1 MRKISLAITGMGN
14 VGRRLLELIQR
25 KNEIAASRFDFEL
38 IISGICDSSGA
49 VLNPNGINIDQVLS
63 AKENKKGICT
73 LLSGISGMKSA
84 EFMQKVNADILV
96 ELTPTNLKDG
106 EPGVGAIRTALS
118 KSMHV
123 VSANKGPLVLAFSE
137 LTDLATTKNVR
148 LLYSATVTGGL
159 PTLNVGMRDLCIAD
173 IHKVEGILNGTTNYI
188 LTKMTE
194 GQSYGDALKKAQE
207 IGMAETDPSLDVDG
221 WDAACKLV
229 IIANAVL
236 KRRTTLSDIYV
247 KGISGVTIQQLQKA
261 SSENQVIKLVA
272 LAERTAEGYQFNVRP
287 TALPRSHRLATIS
300 SGMMGII
307 YQTDINGQI
316 FLCIDEEDPY
326 PTAAAVLR
334 DVVHIAATI

>member
-1 MRKISLAITGMGN
+1 MRQISLAITGMGN

-25 KNEIAASRFDFEL
+25 KNEIAARRFEL
-38 IISGICDSSGA
+38 ELTVSGICDSSGS
-49 VLNPNGINIDQVLS
+49 VLNSNGIDIDQALA
-63 AKENKKGICT
+63 AKANKKGICT
-73 LLSGISGMKSA
+73 LPSGITGMKSA
-84 EFMQKVNADILV
+84 EFMHKVNADILV

-106 EPGVGAIRTALS
+106 EPGVSAIRTAFS

-137 LTDLATTKNVR
+137 LTDVAKKNNAR

-188 LTKMTE
+188 LTKMAE
-194 GQSYGDALKKAQE
+194 GQSYRDALKKAQE

-236 KRRTTLSDIYV
+236 KRRTTLSDINV
-247 KGISGVTIQQLQKA
+247 EGISGVTMQQLQEA
-261 SSENQVIKLVA
+261 SSDNHIIKLVA
-272 LAERTAEGYQFNVRP
+272 IAEKTAEGYQFSVKP
-287 TALPRSHRLATIS
+287 TSLPRSHRLAAIS
-300 SGMMGII
+300 SGMMGVI

-316 FLCIDEEDPY
+316 FLSIDEEDPY

-334 DVVHIAATI
+334 DIIHIATAI

>member
-25 KNEIAASRFDFEL
+25 KNEIAASRFDLEL

-49 VLNPNGINIDQVLS
+49 ILNANGIDIDQALA
-63 AKENKKGICT
+63 AKEKKKGICT
-73 LLSGISGMKSA
+73 LPSGVAGMKPA
-84 EFMQKVNADILV
+84 EFMEKVKADILV

-106 EPGVGAIRTALS
+106 QPGLGVIRSALT

-137 LTDLATTKNVR
+137 LTDIANTKNVR

-173 IHKVEGILNGTTNYI
+173 IHRVEGILNGTTNYI
-188 LTKMTE
+188 LTKMAE
-194 GQSYGDALKKAQE
+194 GQSYSDALKKAQE

-236 KRRTTLSDIYV
+236 KRRTTLSDINV
-247 KGISGVTIQQLQKA
+247 EGISGVTMQQLQKA
-261 SSENQVIKLVA
+261 SSENQIIKLVA
-272 LAERTAEGYQFNVRP
+272 RAEKMAESYQFSVKP
-287 TALPRSHRLATIS
+287 TSLPRSHRLATIS
-300 SGMMGII
+300 SGMMGVI
-307 YQTDINGQI
+307 YQTDINGEM
-316 FLCIDEEDPY
+316 FLCIDESDPY

-334 DVVHIAATI
+334 DIVHIAAQI